1 MKIKSKELDIEVS
14 SAVFS
19 ITKMDIKR
27 DLKMVAIS
35 SNKKTTFFEVFTG
48 ARKSTDDLPKEFR
61 DDDLGD
67 SDQLPELLMS
77 PDFKYGIF
85 EFKFEG
91 QRFVSILHLDGPK
104 QGNKLKLMPIEHRN
118 KTNEWETNELMAFF
132 TIDNKYCGIK
142 TKDQDY
148 QLFRCE
154 DGRLVCNLRH
164 NYFEFAFSLGAGGFI
179 VAVGLIDLVSRKCT
193 PWSIKG
199 LIHFARHD
207 MHLLRIDKE
216 DELDSEI
223 QILGSPM
230 PALFPMLLR
239 RFQKNSDESSRKE
252 QMVMLMKYT
261 VYPHCINLLHWMSKR
276 NMPNLITHYLERQDR
291 TRYFTILGSPLLLAT
306 TRCANALNTYLT
318 DRGHTDLI
326 QEMNHDTIVKCI
338 MLPDSSSIPLFNKL
352 APENDHLTTSM

>member
-1 MKIKSKELDIEVS
+1 MKITSKELDIEVS

-61 DDDLGD
+61 EDDLGD

-142 TKDQDY
+142 TKD
-148 QLFRCE
+148 
-154 DGRLVCNLRH
+154 
-164 NYFEFAFSLGAGGFI
+164 
-179 VAVGLIDLVSRKCT
+179 
-193 PWSIKG
+193 
-199 LIHFARHD
+199 
-207 MHLLRIDKE
+207 
-216 DELDSEI
+216 
-223 QILGSPM
+223 
-230 PALFPMLLR
+230 
-239 RFQKNSDESSRKE
+239 
-252 QMVMLMKYT
+252 
-261 VYPHCINLLHWMSKR
+261 
-276 NMPNLITHYLERQDR
+276 
-291 TRYFTILGSPLLLAT
+291 
-306 TRCANALNTYLT
+306 
-318 DRGHTDLI
+318 
-326 QEMNHDTIVKCI
+326 
-338 MLPDSSSIPLFNKL
+338 
-352 APENDHLTTSM
+352 